1 MSVNRK
7 VTVPVGRSVMSLNS
21 MLPSR
26 DRALDARRM
35 AMLLEGRTAVVYGG
49 AGRVGGAVARAF
61 AAEGARVF
69 LAGRTLASLEAVA
82 GAIRAAGGSAEAA
95 QVDALDEAAVDAHA
109 DAVVAAAGGIDVSFT
124 AVSHGDVHG
133 LPLLELPFE
142 DFARPVATALRA
154 QFLTTRA
161 AARHMARRGS
171 GVIMTIT
178 ATTARLSIP
187 QVGGTGVR
195 VVWLQT
201 TGLPEAIAG
210 SDVLQPGYG
219 TGSAAMTRDELIAW
233 NQGKAMLGRLTTLA
247 EVGRAAAFLASD
259 HAAAMTAAGLNL
271 TCGQAPGR

>member
-1 MSVNRK
+1 
-7 VTVPVGRSVMSLNS
+7 
-21 MLPSR
+21 
-26 DRALDARRM
+26 M
-35 AMLLEGRTAVVYGG
+35 AMLLEGRTAVVHGG
-49 AGRVGGAVARAF
+49 AGRVGGTVARAF

-69 LAGRTLASLEAVA
+69 LAGRTRAGLEAVA
-82 GAIRAAGGSAEAA
+82 GEIRAAGGSASTAE
-95 QVDALDEAAVDAHA
+95 VDALDERAVDAHA
-109 DAVVAAAGGIDVSFT
+109 DAVAAEAGGIDVSFT
-124 AVSHGDVHG
+124 AISHGDVHG
-133 LPLLELPFE
+133 LPLLELAFE

-187 QVGGTGVR
+187 QVGGTGVAFDAIESQCRQWACELGAHGVR

-233 NQGKAMLGRLTTLA
+233 NVGRTQLGRLTTLA

-259 HAAAMTAAGLNL
+259 HAAAMTGAGLNL
-271 TCGQAPGR
+271 TCGQAPAR